1 MNDPR
6 LIQAQE
12 IGRFLI
18 TQGILSPQ
26 ALNGLLEEYQ
36 SYLQRGITEPF
47 QNLLYQR
54 QLISLEQAQYLA
66 QSHSSSSVIPQS
78 QPYSPSHS
86 STYSPTNS
94 SAYVPAQASPSTGYN
109 PSMTPPS
116 ASSNTSSNMIAAPV
130 NSHAPDSI
138 EQSKE
143 EMTIGP
149 YTIKGELG
157 KGGQGVVYRAIDHLR
172 SPIAL
177 KIMNSPWAS
186 DRAKKRFDREREV
199 MSKLEHP
206 GIVQLINAGSSP
218 QGDWIAM
225 ELVEGE
231 PFSASLRAE
240 RLSVTRRLQ
249 LLAEV
254 ARAVHAAHI
263 KGIVHRDL
271 KPSNVLVSE
280 DGDAKVMDFGL
291 AKQLDRETV
300 LTQEGAIIGTP
311 YYLAPEQ
318 ISNEV
323 GTISPSTDIYALGV
337 MLFEAMTGKRPFA
350 AETAQGLYHK
360 IMTEPPAP
368 IHKLNSKV
376 PPGLTAVCN
385 KAMLKVPAGR
395 YKSAEDFACD
405 LERVLKG
412 EKTKASKGAFFDK
425 LKYSGT
431 NRALIKYAVIPAIF
445 VLICLVCGFAFNS
458 YQNSAARKEKAVAL
472 AKSLKTSV
480 LELKKISVNKPKKR
494 ATALDKTLEI
504 SAEIQSFIESDPDSK
519 EAIEL
524 SVLIASPKLSKTIGT
539 DLTNR
544 ATRQLKNGSVVKA
557 LDTVLLARKWLP
569 ESDPLAGQAQFIEAE
584 ALHATGNTSG
594 SLELLKKLLESK
606 DDTERGQAFE
616 LRGRI
621 NEERGDL
628 TASAADFKS
637 SSDAFGA
644 EGRYQLAEYGR
655 LLAASRQFGESDKVF
670 KKLKSAGKLTVE
682 ILISWSRAL
691 REQNLL
697 VESSQKL
704 GQATKLAPKDAR
716 LRQERINLLLLRGQ
730 LFEALKDLDIAIIND
745 SNEEKPDLSLRLER
759 ARLLIE
765 LGQLSFARED
775 LDAVSETLDNDAD
788 FIQSSIINARLL
800 VLEGDSDRALS
811 KLDDALKLSP
821 RHREALKLKVSI
833 ATGKD
838 NEYDRLND
846 LLKAAPRD
854 IWGLT
859 RSGFLKLKRGDA
871 EGALKIARIL
881 RNRDNKNLHILLLL
895 ARATLGTGDKSEG
908 NELLKQHAAARRL
921 EIQSGLTKIGKVHRL
936 LRFKDAETIRRA
948 QALLRYAY
956 LDTPE
961 DSETLWRLCRYNR
974 QQSLS
979 KRAAFAVRSTK
990 MNPFCQWAWQ
1000 ELARRSLV
1008 TATAK
1013 NAKDVINAAKKAL
1026 ELDPERFDKG
1036 LLYRY
1041 QAGANAYLR
1050 QFPESKKCL
1059 DKAEQLCGRRFYDT
1073 RILIAQCKKN
1083 PAELKAAKAQE
1094 KIDTALIIKNT
1105 VEASRLTPY
1114 KDDFE
1119 TPRENLNKA
1128 SKLLREA
1135 EKIALFNDR
1144 VLLTWG
1150 RYHLADADG
1159 FGTALYRM
1167 VCYRNKPNSVLS
1179 VVYFGSNIFKF
1190 LRDLGVEKQLR
1201 VASTKYNFTE
1211 AQLAIITSFYYFL
1224 ETFRDKDRKGVAK
1237 KSLAAAN
1244 KSLFHEPSN
1253 FSAYLFRAHAHAVLG
1268 LTAEAEADWQLLSDN
1283 NYAATVGSFKVY
1295 ASIARQDSVD
1305 KTVDLLRAAIQK
1317 GAKKSDF
1324 NPKGLLGPVREEPAF
1339 RRILGTR

>member
-6 LIQAQE
+6 LLQAQE

-18 TQGILSPQ
+18 TQGILSPA

-36 SYLQRGITEPF
+36 SYLTRGINEPF

-66 QSHSSSSVIPQS
+66 QSHSSSSVIP
-78 QPYSPSHS
+78 PSPATAPPSSHA
-86 STYSPTNS
+86 YSPTNS
-94 SAYVPAQASPSTGYN
+94 SAYMPAQASPSTGYN
-109 PSMTPPS
+109 PNMTPPS
-116 ASSNTSSNMIAAPV
+116 SHSNTSSNMIGALSV
-130 NSHAPDSI
+130 SSSLNSVEH
-138 EQSKE
+138 SKE

-157 KGGQGVVYRAIDHLR
+157 KGGQGVVFRAEDHLR
-172 SPIAL
+172 TPIAVKL
-177 KIMNSPWAS
+177 MNSPWAS

-199 MSKLEHP
+199 MSKLDHP
-206 GIVQLINAGSSP
+206 GIVQLIAAGSSP

-225 ELVEGE
+225 ELIEGE
-231 PFSASLRAE
+231 PFSASLRAK
-240 RLSVTRRLQ
+240 RLSITRRLQ
-249 LLAEV
+249 LLSEV

-291 AKQLDRETV
+291 AKQLDQNTV

-323 GTISPSTDIYALGV
+323 GKISPATDIYALGV

-360 IMTEPPAP
+360 IMTEPPEA
-368 IHKLNSKV
+368 IHKLNPKA
-376 PPGLTAVCN
+376 PGGLTAVCN

-395 YKSAEDFACD
+395 YKTAEDFASD
-405 LERVLKG
+405 IERVLKG
-412 EKTKASKGAFFDK
+412 EKTNASKGAFLDK
-425 LKYSGT
+425 LKYSG
-431 NRALIKYAVIPAIF
+431 NKRALIKYAIVPVILVF
-445 VLICLVCGFAFNS
+445 MVLAAGFAYNNYRS
-458 YQNSAARKEKAVAL
+458 SATRKEKAVGL
-472 AKSLKTSV
+472 AKALKTN
-480 LELKKISVNKPKKR
+480 LQELKKISINKPKKR
-494 ATALDKTLEI
+494 SLILDKTLKTT
-504 SAEIQSFIESDPDSK
+504 AEIQSFIDLDPESK
-519 EAIEL
+519 EAVEL
-524 SVLIASPKLSKTIGT
+524 SALIRSPKLGKTIGT

-544 ATRQLKNGSVVKA
+544 ATLQLKNGSVVKA
-557 LDTVLLARKWLP
+557 LDTVSLARQWLP

-584 ALHATGNTSG
+584 ALHATGNTSR
-594 SLELLKKLLESK
+594 SLEILKTLLESK
-606 DDTERGQAFE
+606 DDKERGQAFE

-628 TASAADFKS
+628 LASAADFKS
-637 SSDAFGA
+637 SSKALGS

-655 LLAASRQFGESDKVF
+655 LLAASRQYDESEKVF
-670 KKLKSAGKLTVE
+670 KTLKSSGDLTVE

-691 REQNLL
+691 REQNRL

-704 GQATKLAPKDAR
+704 GKATKLAPKDAR
-716 LRQERINLLLLRGQ
+716 LRQERIKLLLVRGQ

-775 LDAVSETLDNDAD
+775 LDAVSEGLDNDAD

-800 VLEGDSDRALS
+800 VLEGDSERAKS
-811 KLDDALKLSP
+811 KLNDALKLSP

-838 NEYDRLND
+838 SEYDRLEE
-846 LLKAAPRD
+846 LLKASPRD

-871 EGALKIARIL
+871 EGALKIAKVL
-881 RNRDNKNLHILLLL
+881 RNRDKKNLHILLLL
-895 ARATLGTGDKSEG
+895 ARATLGCGDKEQGSEF
-908 NELLKQHAAARRL
+908 LKQHATARRL
-921 EIQSGLTKIGKVHRL
+921 EIQRGFTKIGKVHRL
-936 LRFKDAETIRRA
+936 LRFKDSETIRRA

-979 KRAAFAVRSTK
+979 KRAAFAVRATK
-990 MNPFCQWAWQ
+990 LNPYCQWAWQ
-1000 ELARRSLV
+1000 ELARRTLIS
-1008 TATAK
+1008 ATAE
-1013 NAKDVINAAKKAL
+1013 NAEIILNAVSKAL
-1026 ELDPERFDKG
+1026 ELDPEPFDKG
-1036 LLYRY
+1036 FLYQY
-1041 QAGANAYLR
+1041 QAGANAHLG
-1050 QFPESKKCL
+1050 QFKEAQASL
-1059 DKAEQLCGRRFYDT
+1059 QKAEDFCGRRFYDT
-1073 RILIAQCKKN
+1073 RILIAQLKKN
-1083 PAELKAAKAQE
+1083 PSELKVAKAQR
-1094 KIDTALIIKNT
+1094 KIDKALIVKNT
-1105 VEASRLTPY
+1105 NAAARLTPY
-1114 KDDFE
+1114 
-1119 TPRENLNKA
+1119 REGYKAKREDLNKA
-1128 SKLLREA
+1128 AALIREA
-1135 EKIALFNDR
+1135 EVIERYHDR

-1150 RYHLADADG
+1150 QYHLADAEG
-1159 FGTALYRM
+1159 YSTALYRA
-1167 VCYRNKPNSVLS
+1167 VCYRNKPNKVLS

-1190 LRDLGVEKQLR
+1190 LRGYGVEKQLR
-1201 VASTKYNFTE
+1201 VAATKYNFTE
-1211 AQLAIITSFYYFL
+1211 AHLAFITSFYYFL

-1237 KSLAAAN
+1237 KSLDAAN
-1244 KSLFHEPSN
+1244 KSLFYEPSN
-1253 FSAYLFRAHAHAVLG
+1253 SGAYLFRAHAHAVLG

-1283 NYAATVGSFKVY
+1283 EHAATVSSFKVY
-1295 ASIARQDSVD
+1295 ASIARQESLD
-1305 KTVDLLRAAIQK
+1305 KTVDLLRSAMQK
-1317 GAKKSDF
+1317 GAKASDF

-1339 RRILGTR
+1339 RRILGSR